1 MESCRPHLFDGGRTM
16 LLWGVQKFGFWIR
29 VVYALCLIVAT
40 VNHIRVVQAWG
51 WVPSHLPI
59 ATALYWSS
67 LTFFDPVAAALLFV
81 RPRVGI
87 LLTIAIIVSDVAH
100 NLWFTA
106 THPMGASFLREVTSS
121 FALMCQIAFLL
132 FVAATASIAWRESQ
146 SSSRAG

>member
-1 MESCRPHLFDGGRTM
+1 LFDDGRTV
-16 LLWGVQKFGFWIR
+16 LLGGVQKFGLWIR
-29 VVYALCLIVAT
+29 VIYSVCLVVAT
-40 VNHIRVVQAWG
+40 VNHIQAVHAWG

-59 ATALYWSS
+59 ASALYWSS
-67 LTFFDPVAAALLFV
+67 LTFFDPLAAALLFV
-81 RPRVGI
+81 RPRAGI

-106 THPMGASFLREVTSS
+106 KHPMGASFLRDVTSS
-121 FALMCQIAFLL
+121 FALMSQIAFLL